1 MFDKKKMK
9 LSQENMDTLMIE
21 LNRII
26 ENAADS
32 TAENIYNGCIV
43 SNLAYPPNNGFTDEE
58 LTAIEKLQNNPF
70 LKSALRKIIAD
81 TCAISLFDFLNLIDG
96 TSDPE
101 RNNWTGDGICLVD
114 RNDSFEE
121 SDEMLHDS
129 LFDKYCDWREIRN
142 KDWKLDNLD

>member
-1 MFDKKKMK
+1 MKIHFDRKQ
-9 LSQENMDTLMIE
+9 LLIDEE

-26 ENAADS
+26 EN
-32 TAENIYNGCIV
+32 TAENTTTNINNGSIG

-58 LTAIEKLQNNPF
+58 ITAIDKLQNNLA

-81 TCAISLFDFLNLIDG
+81 ACAISIFDFLNLIDG

-101 RNNWTGDGICLVD
+101 INSWTGDGICILD
-114 RNDSFEE
+114 KNDSFEE

-129 LFDKYCDWREIRN
+129 LFDKYWDWRKIRK
-142 KDWKLDNLD
+142 KDWKLDSLD